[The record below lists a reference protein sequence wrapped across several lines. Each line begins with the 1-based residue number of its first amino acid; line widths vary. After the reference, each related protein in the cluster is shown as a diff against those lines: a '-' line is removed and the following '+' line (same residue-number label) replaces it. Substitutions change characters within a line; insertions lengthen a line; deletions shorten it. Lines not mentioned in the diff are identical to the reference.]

1 MPTVLSGLVPDIRM
15 SSVNERRRVMNR
27 VITGLTAA
35 VVLGGAALTAPTSA
49 SANPLIIA
57 PVAAAA
63 ILGGTAVTGVAVGAA
78 ATHPYTYPPYAYPSG
93 YAYAAPAAGPVV
105 AAAPVPAAGCY
116 FTTARVHGAWHRVQV
131 CD

>member
-1 MPTVLSGLVPDIRM
+1 
-15 SSVNERRRVMNR
+15 MNK

-35 VVLGGAALTAPTSA
+35 VVLGGAALTMPTSA

-63 ILGGTAVTGVAVGAA
+63 ILGGTAVTGAAVGAA
-78 ATHPYTYPPYAYPSG
+78 ATHPYTYPSEAYPSG
-93 YAYAAPAAGPVV
+93 YAVPAAGPVV
-105 AAAPVPAAGCY
+105 AAAPAAVAGCY
-116 FTTARVHGAWHRVQV
+116 FTNARIHGVWHRVQV

>member
-1 MPTVLSGLVPDIRM
+1 
-15 SSVNERRRVMNR
+15 MNK

-35 VVLGGAALTAPTSA
+35 VALGGAALATPTSA

-63 ILGGTAVTGVAVGAA
+63 ILGGTAVAGAAVGAA
-78 ATHPYTYPPYAYPSG
+78 VTHPAYAYPTG
-93 YAYAAPAAGPVV
+93 YAYATPAAGPVV
-105 AAAPVPAAGCY
+105 AEAPAPAAGCY
-116 FTTARVHGAWHRVQV
+116 FTTTRIRGVWHRVQV

>member
-1 MPTVLSGLVPDIRM
+1 
-15 SSVNERRRVMNR
+15 MNR
-27 VITGLTAA
+27 ILTGVTAA
-35 VVLGGAALTAPTSA
+35 AALGGVALAMPTSA

-78 ATHPYTYPPYAYPSG
+78 ATHPYAYPPNTYPSG
-93 YAYAAPAAGPVV
+93 YVAPAQGPVV
-105 AAAPVPAAGCY
+105 AVGPGTAAPGCY
-116 FTTARVHGAWHRVQV
+116 YTNSRIRGVWHRVQV